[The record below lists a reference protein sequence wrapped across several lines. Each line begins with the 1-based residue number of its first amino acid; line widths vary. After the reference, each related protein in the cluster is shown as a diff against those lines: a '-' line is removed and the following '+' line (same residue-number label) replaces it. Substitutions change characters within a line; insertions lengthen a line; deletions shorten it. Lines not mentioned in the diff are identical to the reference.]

1 MKNILLLSF
10 LGLAILFSSCKGSK
24 NTIGSKPNK
33 KKGPGVHFVES
44 ETLTDVL
51 EAAERDGKF
60 VFVDFYT
67 TWCLPCRVMDDEV
80 FSDEE
85 LGDFFKENFISYKV
99 DAEKG
104 NGVNLAT
111 IYNVGAYPTL
121 IFMDEKGS
129 TVERSDGSLSY
140 SALMQMAER
149 AASMRPM
156 Q

>member
-1 MKNILLLSF
+1 MKNILLLSLLSVVF
-10 LGLAILFSSCKGSK
+10 LFSSCKGSK
-24 NTIGSKPNK
+24 NTIGTKPSKK
-33 KKGPGVHFVES
+33 TKGVHFVKSES
-44 ETLTDVL
+44 LTDVL
-51 EAAERDGKF
+51 EAAEKEGKF

-67 TWCLPCRVMDDEV
+67 TWCLPCKVMDEEV
-80 FSDEE
+80 FPDKE

-99 DAEKG
+99 NAEKD

-111 IYNVGAYPTL
+111 VYNVGAYPTL
-121 IFMDEKGS
+121 IFMDEKGT

-149 AASMRPM
+149 AAAMRPM